1 MSALLAIFL
10 FSSGLAGFPEK
21 SFVPSTISNIQ
32 NRVKEANDSGAEDVL
47 VELVGKITASN
58 GRILVLDDG
67 TGKVS
72 VTPSKDFGCKRGDRV
87 RLRGHVHAKH
97 YGKVNRSIFAF
108 SADVLGQE
116 TPVPPYRASV
126 PECLSSF
133 ADLKEVLVEG
143 VATDAFI
150 DELDPNYLFIPIESE
165 GLTVTA
171 VLANPTA
178 SDIARAKSFID
189 AKISLHGICFPFS
202 ISPRRQFSRIISIA
216 STDDITLLEPSPQ
229 DPFSGNSLMD
239 DPTDIRPA
247 PPKFPHRKTVT
258 GTIVGRWNRLG
269 LFLKADNGT
278 RIRATLAK
286 SSTVPPPGARVVL
299 SGFVRR
305 NAFFLSLANT
315 LVRQDGETQRLE
327 SPQEVQAEDI
337 LRTPDG
343 QPRIQARLD
352 GHAISIEGIVRS
364 HSQDIDSTPVVFL
377 ESGKTTV
384 PVRLYG
390 IPAPSVGS
398 RVRMSGIC
406 QILTDDDGSDMIH
419 ATGFMLVPRNA
430 DDIAVLEPPP
440 WWTPGR
446 LLAVIAILLLA
457 LGALAVRIVL
467 NRKLVALRLAERSR
481 LSAELHDTVAQNLT
495 AISFQMSAAES
506 ARTVEPEAATKHM
519 GIAARMLKS
528 CRTELRRCIWDLRN
542 DALSEPDFAKAVRE
556 TVTPVLGRARL
567 AVRANVR
574 RAALDDLTAQA
585 VLSMLRELTSN
596 AVNHGNASSV
606 RIAGDLTD
614 GTLRLSV
621 TDDGCGFN
629 PASLPA
635 QESGHFG
642 LVGIRE
648 RLHRLGGDL
657 EIQSTDRGTRAVI
670 SLILGK

>member
-1 MSALLAIFL
+1 MILLLAFSFL
-10 FSSGLAGFPEK
+10 FADLMGFPEDAFR
-21 SFVPSTISNIQ
+21 SSAISDIQ
-32 NRVKEANDSGAEDVL
+32 KRVKEANDSGEEDVL

-72 VTPSKDFGCKRGDRV
+72 VTPCRKFDCNRGDRV
-87 RLRGHVHAKH
+87 RLRGHVAPRN
-97 YGKVNRSIFAF
+97 YGKVDRAVYALSI
-108 SADVLGQE
+108 DVLSRG
-116 TPVPPYRASV
+116 TPIPASKSSML
-126 PECLSSF
+126 ECLSGS
-133 ADLKEVLVEG
+133 ADLKEVIVEG
-143 VATDAFI
+143 VITDVFV
-150 DELDPNYLFIPIESE
+150 DELDPRFLLIPLESE
-165 GLTVTA
+165 GLSVTA
-171 VLANPTA
+171 ALANPT
-178 SDIARAKSFID
+178 STDISKLRSFID
-189 AKISLHGICFPFS
+189 AGISLHGLCFPFG
-202 ISPRRQFSRIISIA
+202 IGTRRQFSRIILISAIDNISI
-216 STDDITLLEPSPQ
+216 LNPSPD
-229 DPFSGNSLMD
+229 DPFLGNPLTD
-239 DPTDIRPA
+239 DPTDFRPT
-247 PPKFPHRKTVT
+247 PPKFPHRR
-258 GTIVGRWNRLG
+258 TIAGSVVGLWNQHG
-269 LFLKADNGT
+269 IFLKADNGM
-278 RIRATLAK
+278 RIRAALSA
-286 SSTVPPPGARVVL
+286 SAPVPPPGARAVL

-315 LVRQDGETQRLE
+315 LVRTDGVPLPLE
-327 SPQEVQAEDI
+327 PPQEVQAEDI
-337 LRTPDG
+337 LRTEDG

-377 ESGKTTV
+377 ESGKATV
-384 PVRLYG
+384 PVRLYD

-419 ATGFMLVPRNA
+419 ATGFMLVPRDA

-446 LLAVIAILLLA
+446 LLAVIAILILA

-495 AISFQMSAAES
+495 AISFQMAAAES
-506 ARTVEPEAATKHM
+506 ARTVEPDAAAKHM

-574 RAALDDLTAQA
+574 RDALDDLTAQA
-585 VLSMLRELTSN
+585 VLSVLRELTSN

-621 TDDGCGFN
+621 TDDGCGFD
-629 PASLPA
+629 PASVPA

-648 RLHRLGGDL
+648 RLHRLDGDL

>member
-1 MSALLAIFL
+1 MFALWLLAA
-10 FSSGLAGFPEK
+10 SPAKPSGDVHTA
-21 SFVPSTISNIQ
+21 STIANINQLVKDAIDSSSNSVFVQLEGRI
-32 NRVKEANDSGAEDVL
+32 A
-47 VELVGKITASN
+47 ASN
-58 GRILVLDDG
+58 GRTFVLEDG
-67 TGKVS
+67 TGAVH
-72 VTPSKDFGCKRGDRV
+72 VTPDRKFKWERGDRV
-87 RLRGHVHAKH
+87 RIRAHVRPTH
-97 YGKVNRSIFAF
+97 YGQMDRSVYAFAL
-108 SADVLGQE
+108 DVLSRG
-116 TPVPPYRASV
+116 TPSPPLCTS
-126 PECLSSF
+126 PSECLSGS
-133 ADLKEVLVEG
+133 ADMKEVIVEG

-150 DELDPNYLFIPIESE
+150 DEVDPNYVFISVTSGGTAI
-165 GLTVTA
+165 TA
-171 VLANPTA
+171 VMADATEA
-178 SDIARAKSFID
+178 DIEKAEAFVD
-189 AKISLHGICFPFS
+189 AKISLRGLCLPFS
-202 ISPRRQFSRIISIA
+202 IGPRHQINRIITISA
-216 STDDITLLEPSPQ
+216 LDNITVQEPSPA
-229 DPFSGNSLMD
+229 DPFSGKSLTD
-239 DPTDIRPA
+239 DPLGIRPA
-247 PPKFPHRKTVT
+247 PQKFPHRRTIAGTV
-258 GTIVGRWNRLG
+258 VGRWNRHG
-269 LFLKADNGT
+269 IFLKADNGM
-278 RIRATLAK
+278 RIRAALSA
-286 SSTVPPPGARVVL
+286 SAPVPPPGARAVL

-315 LVRQDGETQRLE
+315 LVRTDGVPLPLE
-327 SPQEVQAEDI
+327 PPQEVQAEDI
-337 LRTPDG
+337 LRTEDG

-377 ESGKTTV
+377 ESGRTTV
-384 PVRLYG
+384 PVRLYD

-419 ATGFMLVPRNA
+419 ATGFMLVPRDA

-446 LLAVIAILLLA
+446 LLAVIAILILA

-467 NRKLVALRLAERSR
+467 NRKLIALRLAERSR

-495 AISFQMSAAES
+495 AISFQMAAAES
-506 ARTVEPEAATKHM
+506 ARTVEPDAAAKHM

-574 RAALDDLTAQA
+574 RDALDDLTAQA
-585 VLSMLRELTSN
+585 VLSVLRELTSN

-621 TDDGCGFN
+621 TDDGCGFD
-629 PASLPA
+629 PASVPA

-657 EIQSTDRGTRAVI
+657 EIQSSDRGTRAVI